1 MPEGGRAG
9 RKVAQGVVAV
19 LLAVFPGAGI
29 AETVSTMNRS
39 ALFASQLAILDG
51 RAAEQYDDSFR
62 LQPPRAEPPAGVSPT
77 YVGRYDGPWLAVARE
92 AARRHGV
99 PDDLFLRLVQQES
112 GWNTGAVSS
121 KGALGLA
128 QLMPG
133 TADLLGVDPLDPAE
147 NLDGGARYL
156 RMQYDAFGTWPLA
169 LAAYNAGPGA
179 VEDHGGIP
187 PFAETENYVQV
198 IWGN

>member
-1 MPEGGRAG
+1 MAG
-9 RKVAQGVVAV
+9 RQLVIGVLCMGVALPAM
-19 LLAVFPGAGI
+19 

-39 ALFASQLAILDG
+39 ALFASQLAVLDG
-51 RAAEQYDDSFR
+51 RASEQYDDSFR
-62 LQPPRAEPPAGVSPT
+62 LQPPRAEPPAGVSPAW
-77 YVGRYDGPWLAVARE
+77 VGRYDGPWLAVARE
-92 AARRHGV
+92 AARQHGV
-99 PDDLFLRLVQQES
+99 PEDLFLRLVQQES

-133 TADLLGVDPLDPAE
+133 TAELLGVDPYDPE
-147 NLDGGARYL
+147 QNLEGGARYL
-156 RMQYDAFGTWPLA
+156 RMQYNTFGTWPLA

-187 PFAETENYVQV
+187 PFDETQNYVQV
-198 IWGN
+198 IWGE